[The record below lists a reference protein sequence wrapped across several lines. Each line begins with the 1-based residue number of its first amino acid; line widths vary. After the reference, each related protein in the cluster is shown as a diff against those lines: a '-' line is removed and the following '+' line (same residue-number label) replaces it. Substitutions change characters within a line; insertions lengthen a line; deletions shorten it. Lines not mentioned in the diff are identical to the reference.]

1 MGTFVKH
8 RQYDLK
14 TNPGTSKEHHWRHV
28 IPPDIREIFNLLPI
42 SIGDTKQNHIMAW
55 LAASGRAHS
64 QSVDY
69 KSWCSILRRSDLT
82 QRDAFNS
89 KCNSFLL
96 LLLLHPLEGVFY
108 ANWFCL
114 IPIRRCCLPRCDS
127 GNRAIYLYQYCKWI
141 NTICTTSSPW
151 QTCQIQRSRYSGYP
165 QSTDFSPDFR
175 VCSCYQFSDYSVPF
189 QPQ

>member
-1 MGTFVKH
+1 MLLRTLAASQESSTSTSIDVALRRKLIYRLPWTRLRKIGTFVKH

-96 LLLLHPLEGVFY
+96 LLLHPLEGVFY
-108 ANWFCL
+108 ANWFFV
-114 IPIRRCCLPRCDS
+114 IPIRRCCLPRCDKY
-127 GNRAIYLYQYCKWI
+127 NLHNVLPVA
-141 NTICTTSSPW
+141 NVPN
-151 QTCQIQRSRYSGYP
+151 
-165 QSTDFSPDFR
+165 ST
-175 VCSCYQFSDYSVPF
+175 
-189 QPQ
+189 